1 MDVARHDFDH
11 RQAVNFAI
19 RLEGKFIG
27 EAVLYRFDYRG
38 GAELGCRILPE
49 FAGNGYGAEAFR
61 RAAEWSLYELGLY
74 RLVAKCYKENEASRK
89 MLSACMR
96 ASGED
101 ETFYYFEKKL

>member
-1 MDVARHDFDH
+1 M
-11 RQAVNFAI
+11 
-19 RLEGKFIG
+19 
-27 EAVLYRFDYRG
+27 
-38 GAELGCRILPE
+38 PE

-61 RAAEWSLYELGLY
+61 RAAEWSLYELGLH
-74 RLVAKCYKENEASRK
+74 RLVAKCYKENEASPK

>member
-1 MDVARHDFDH
+1 M
-11 RQAVNFAI
+11 
-19 RLEGKFIG
+19 
-27 EAVLYRFDYRG
+27 VLTSR
-38 GAELGCRILPE
+38 EMPLSLLQS
-49 FAGNGYGAEAFR
+49 